1 MFKRRA
7 SALLLVAAALLL
19 VPATGAQAQTTGRI
33 LGQVFDSQGAALPG
47 ATVTV
52 SSPNLQG
59 VQTQVTDSEGNY
71 RFLSLPPG
79 RYSVKVE
86 LASFK
91 PAEQSNVEVG
101 LDKTVT
107 LPFTLQLAGVT
118 EAVTVTAV
126 SSTIDTTSTVTGVN
140 AGEDLFDRI
149 PLRRDFYA
157 VARVA
162 PGTTEDAV
170 GSVVYGSTGAEN
182 QYIIDGLNTTGV
194 ETGDRG
200 KTLNFDFVQEVEVKT
215 GGMPAEYGRMTGGVV
230 NVVTKSGSNVFRGSP
245 FANFEGGALRS
256 DDSTRDDRPAWTTTV
271 TDVTKLMD
279 FGGELGGPLFKD
291 RLWFFGAYNHTMEDR
306 NTTVIRALSSP
317 GSPAVNSEI
326 PTTITRDLFAA
337 KVTFRIAEGQTL
349 TGTVMGDPSNRDGAV
364 FTIAGPETTWKG
376 LRDFGGT
383 DVVGKYAGVF
393 GSRFLLNGLVARHS
407 ESDSFQGAG
416 RDIAQLIDQTV
427 TPTATSGG
435 FGFFQD
441 QDFTRDVFKV
451 DASNYLGSHDV
462 KFGLDGEHVQAIN
475 NNYNGG
481 AGQRIYRLTT
491 STGQIYYRHRY
502 YINDRADGYDR
513 NNGATWK
520 IALPLTSEPDSLNT
534 SFYAQDSWKAGA
546 GFTLNAG
553 IRWEGQ
559 NVRDRDKQSSFNLK
573 DNWAPRIGFV
583 WDVARN
589 NRSKLYA
596 NWGRFYE
603 SIPMD
608 INIRSFGGEVS
619 CFCYNFS
626 SSAADILQDPNAP
639 RPQALNGGSVTP
651 VDPDL
656 KGQYIDEWLAGFEYD
671 IGRNLVVGAKYGHR
685 KLGRVIEDFLIPSE
699 GEYFIANPGTGIG
712 KEMGFYDGVHTAP
725 APKAE
730 RTNNS
735 FEVNAR
741 KRFANNWQFL
751 ASAVFSKL
759 EGNYDGTYQVSTGQL
774 DPNINSAFDYADFLV
789 NADGKLSNDRVM
801 ALKFDGSYEVS
812 KGALTG
818 MNLGLSTHIY
828 SGLPLNA
835 YGYSFAYQNWEY
847 YLAPRGSVGRG
858 PKDWETDLQLRYPIR
873 FTTGSTTK
881 RLVLQADIFN
891 LFNRQAIIQYDERYN
906 LAEHGECAG
915 IPAANC
921 NGDNGIATT
930 GDNLTPSFKI
940 SDPRATAPNPD
951 YLKKGILFTQ
961 PFSLRFGVR
970 FEF

>member
-33 LGQVFDSQGAALPG
+33 LGQVVDAQGAALPG

-59 VQTQVTDSEGNY
+59 VQTQVTDGEGNY

-79 RYSVKVE
+79 RYTVKVE

-91 PAEQSNVEVG
+91 TAEQPNVDVG
-101 LDKTVT
+101 LDRTVT
-107 LPFTLQLAGVT
+107 VPFTMQLASVT
-118 EAVTVTAV
+118 ESVTVTAV

-140 AGEDLFDRI
+140 AGADLFERI

-162 PGTTEDAV
+162 PGTTEDTV
-170 GSVVYGSTGAEN
+170 GTVVYGSTGAEN

-194 ETGDRG
+194 EVGDKG

-215 GGMPAEYGRMTGGVV
+215 GGLPAEYGRMTGGVV
-230 NVVTKSGSNVFRGSP
+230 NVVTKSGSNNFRGSG
-245 FANFEGGALRS
+245 FVNSEGGFLQA
-256 DDSTRDDRPAWTTTV
+256 DDDTRDKRPAWTTTV
-271 TDVTKLMD
+271 TDIDSRSD
-279 FGGELGGPLFKD
+279 FGGELGGPFFRD
-291 RLWFFGAYNHTMEDR
+291 RLWFFGAYNRTNENR
-306 NTTVIRALSSP
+306 NTTVIRALASP
-317 GSPAVNSEI
+317 GSPAINTEV
-326 PTTITRDLFAA
+326 PTSIDRDLFAA
-337 KVTFRIAEGQTL
+337 KLTYRIAEGQTL
-349 TGTVMGDPSNRDGAV
+349 NGTIMGDPSKRDGAV

-376 LRDFGGT
+376 VRDFGGT
-383 DVVGKYAGVF
+383 DFVGKYAGVF
-393 GSRFLLNGLVARHS
+393 GSRFLLNGLIARHN
-407 ESDSFQGAG
+407 ESDTWSGAG

-441 QDFTRDVFKV
+441 QDFKRDVYKV
-451 DASNYLGSHDV
+451 DASSYLGAHDV
-462 KFGLDGEHVQAIN
+462 KLGFDTEHVQAVN

-481 AGQRIYRLTT
+481 AGQRIYRLV
-491 STGQIYYRHRY
+491 TGGVIYYRHRY
-502 YINDRADGYDR
+502 YINDRAPGYDR
-513 NNGATWK
+513 NNGATWQ

-546 GFTLNAG
+546 GLTINAG
-553 IRWEGQ
+553 VRWEGQ
-559 NVRDRDKQSSFNLK
+559 NVRDRDKESAFKLT

-596 NWGRFYE
+596 NWGRFFE

-626 SSAADILQDPNAP
+626 SSAANILQDPAAP

-651 VDPDL
+651 VDPEL

-671 IGRNLVVGAKYGHR
+671 LGRNFVVGAKYGHR
-685 KLGRVIEDFLIPSE
+685 KLGRVIEDFLIPEE

-712 KEMGFYDGVHTAP
+712 TEMGFYDGHTTAAAP
-725 APKAE
+725 EAK

-735 FEVNAR
+735 FEVSAR
-741 KRFANNWQFL
+741 KRFSNNWQFL

-789 NADGKLSNDRVM
+789 NADGKLSNDRFFS
-801 ALKFDGSYEVS
+801 LKLDGSYELS

-818 MNLGLSTHIY
+818 LNLGVSTHLY

-858 PKDWETDLQLRYPIR
+858 PKDWETDLQARYPVR
-873 FTTGSTTK
+873 FAGSK
-881 RLVLQADIFN
+881 RLILQADIFN
-891 LFNRQAIIQYDERYN
+891 LFNRQAITVLDERYN
-906 LAEHGECAG
+906 LAEHGGCAG
-915 IPAANC
+915 IPEANC
-921 NGDNGIATT
+921 NGDNGITTT
-930 GDNLTPSFKI
+930 GNNLIPSFKI
-940 SDPRATAPNPD
+940 NDPRATAPNPD
-951 YLKKGILFTQ
+951 YLKKGVLFTQ
-961 PFSLRFGVR
+961 PFSLRVGVR